1 MRLFEKWFEPAVIV
15 AMLSAIILL
24 VFADVIA
31 RFAFSTSIAV
41 ANELARFCFVYM
53 IYFGV
58 SYAIRERRHMRVTVV
73 LEMLPEGLRRWVFAL
88 AELIFLIYSVAVW
101 IFLIYSV
108 AVCWLGVVITQQ
120 ALERGK
126 ILSSTEWPLSVLY
139 AAIILSGALS
149 ALRLTHSLWR
159 VVVHGDT
166 HLGPQTDI

>member
-1 MRLFEKWFEPAVIV
+1 MRFLEKWFEPVVIV
-15 AMLSAIILL
+15 TTLSAIIIL

-58 SYAIRERRHMRVTVV
+58 SYAIRERRHMRVTI
-73 LEMLPEGLRRWVFAL
+73 LLDNLPAMYQRWTFVAAEAVFL
-88 AELIFLIYSVAVW
+88 VYS
-101 IFLIYSV
+101 L

-120 ALERGK
+120 AYDRGK
-126 ILSSTEWPLSVLY
+126 ILSSTEWPTGVLY
-139 AAIILSGALS
+139 AAIIFSGALS
-149 ALRLTHSLWR
+149 ALRLGHSIWR
-159 VVVHGDT
+159 AVAHGDT